1 LRDSVRALGCIVFIS
16 DAIFRFNHSLIRWF
30 GTKADATQRLAVA
43 NTTQKEKK

>member
-16 DAIFRFNHSLIRWF
+16 DAIFKFNHSLIRWF

-43 NTTQKEKK
+43 QKEKK